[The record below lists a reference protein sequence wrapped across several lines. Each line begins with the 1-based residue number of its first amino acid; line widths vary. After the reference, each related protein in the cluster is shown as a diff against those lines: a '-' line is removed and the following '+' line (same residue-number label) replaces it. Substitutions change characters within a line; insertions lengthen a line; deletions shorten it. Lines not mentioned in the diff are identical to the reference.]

1 MVLPIRSLLIEV
13 TDAIGLRAALRA
25 TIHARVFEDNNGA
38 FLLATTH
45 RITRRTKYYL
55 VKWHHFWDAV
65 DRGWISIKKVGTLE
79 QRADYLTKG
88 LAREAFERIRKLN
101 QGW

>member
-1 MVLPIRSLLIEV
+1 
-13 TDAIGLRAALRA
+13 
-25 TIHARVFEDNNGA
+25 VFEDNNGA
-38 FLLATTH
+38 FLLATGQ
-45 RITRRTKYYL
+45 RITNRTRFYQ

-65 DRGWISIKKVGTLE
+65 KRGDIEVHKIGMLE

-88 LAREAFERIRKLN
+88 LTRWAFERIRKLN

>member
-1 MVLPIRSLLIEV
+1 
-13 TDAIGLRAALRA
+13 
-25 TIHARVFEDNNGA
+25 VFEDNNGA
-38 FLLATTH
+38 FLLATGQ
-45 RITRRTKYYL
+45 RITNRTRFYQ

-65 DRGWISIKKVGTLE
+65 KRGDIEVHKIGTLE

-88 LAREAFERIRKLN
+88 LTRWAFERIRKLN